1 MTLSTHFEAPMDIP
15 LLPTCT
21 TSLAD
26 HAAVVLENRAVGNN
40 LYVMQLATPNTL
52 AFVPGQ
58 FVMIDLP
65 QSGFF
70 LRRPMSIMQV
80 IDAPAPYRQAF
91 SIFYK
96 VHGKG
101 TQAMSTWSIGQTTRV
116 LGPLGKG
123 FPLPAIGQPQV
134 MVAGGIGVAPFVAV
148 QAHARA
154 HGIPLGQ
161 NKVVYGVRSAQDI
174 GILPELDALFGA
186 DNVLVCTQDGS
197 QGIAG
202 TVIDALT
209 QRLEWLTDANEVL
222 TCGPTPMM
230 RALANFVAERVPT
243 LPLWVSLEERMP
255 CGTGACTGCVITL
268 NTSPLP
274 VKTCIEGPVFLASS
288 INWDASVAQAL
299 PVGGGCK

>member
-1 MTLSTHFEAPMDIP
+1 MLPQPEIPFLSA
-15 LLPTCT
+15 LPTCT

-26 HAAVVLENRAVGNN
+26 HDAVVLENRCVGSNF
-40 LYVMQLATPNTL
+40 YVMQLATPNTL

-80 IDAPAPYRQAF
+80 IDAPEPYRQAF

-101 TQAMSTWSIGQTTRV
+101 TQAMSTWPIGQATRV

-123 FPLPAIGQPQV
+123 FPLPVSGQSQL
-134 MVAGGIGVAPFVAV
+134 MVGGGIGVAPFVAV

-154 HGIPLGQ
+154 QGIPLGQ
-161 NKVVYGVRSAQDI
+161 NRLVYGVRSSQDI
-174 GILPELDALFGA
+174 GILPELEALFGSE
-186 DNVLVCTQDGS
+186 NLLVCTQDGS

-209 QRLEWLTDANEVL
+209 QRSEWLADAHAVL

-230 RALANFVAERVPT
+230 RALAGFLDKQAPA

-274 VKTCIEGPVFLASS
+274 VKTCIEGPVFLANT
-288 INWDASVAQAL
+288 IDWEASAPKTLA
-299 PVGGGCK
+299 VGGGCK